1 MPFLDDTGV
10 DTGERSPLWSPFTII
25 ADQLERL
32 VVLNI
37 VWAIQ
42 WLPALA
48 AFGWPELPLVVR
60 VVLISYTLI
69 AYAPATVVLYG
80 MVRLAAQGEPLTVLL
95 ATDLLKTRGLDGAKA
110 LMPLVGLIGLLIL
123 GSGVPVTV
131 ISAVCQLALLFVL
144 VFSNYWGVL
153 IAARDLRNPVMLLVE
168 SARLVWHYP
177 AQTLLVTGAVL
188 IAVVLGTISVGG
200 WVLIVPVVI
209 ALLQTQMFRSL
220 MEK

>member
-10 DTGERSPLWSPFTII
+10 DTSERSPLWSPFTVI

-37 VWAIQ
+37 AWALQ

-48 AFGWPELPLVVR
+48 AFAWPELPDVLRVILVG
-60 VVLISYTLI
+60 YTLI

-80 MVRLAAQGEPLTVLL
+80 MARLAAQGEPLTLYL

-110 LMPLVGLIGLLIL
+110 LMPLVGLLGVLLL
-123 GSGVPVTV
+123 GSSVPVTL
-131 ISAVCQLALLFVL
+131 ISAACQLALLFTL

-153 IAARDLRNPVMLLVE
+153 IAARNLPNPVTLLTE
-168 SARLVWHYP
+168 SARLVWRYP
-177 AQTLLVTGAVL
+177 APTLLLTGAVL

>member
-10 DTGERSPLWSPFTII
+10 DTSERSPLWSPFTII

-32 VVLNI
+32 VVLN
-37 VWAIQ
+37 VAWAIQ

-60 VVLISYTLI
+60 VVLIGYTLI

-80 MVRLAAQGEPLTVLL
+80 MTRLATQGEPLTLYL
-95 ATDLLKTRGLDGAKA
+95 ATDLLKTRSLDGAKA
-110 LMPLVGLIGLLIL
+110 LMPLVGLIGVLIL
-123 GSGVPVTV
+123 GGSVPVTL

-153 IAARDLRNPVMLLVE
+153 IAARDLRNPVTLLLA
-168 SARLVWHYP
+168 SARLVWQYP

>member
-10 DTGERSPLWSPFTII
+10 DTSERSPLWSPFTII

-32 VVLNI
+32 VLLN
-37 VWAIQ
+37 VAWALQ

-48 AFGWPELPLVVR
+48 AFAWPELPAVVR
-60 VVLISYTLI
+60 VVLIGYTLI

-80 MVRLAAQGEPLTVLL
+80 MVRLAAQGEPLTLYL
-95 ATDLLKTRGLDGAKA
+95 ATDLLKARSLDGAKA
-110 LMPLVGLIGLLIL
+110 LMPLVGLLGALLL
-123 GSGVPVTV
+123 GSSVPITL
-131 ISAVCQLALLFVL
+131 ISAVCQLALLFTL

-153 IAARDLRNPVMLLVE
+153 IAARDLRNPVTLLRE
-168 SARLVWHYP
+168 SARLVWQYP